1 MGSRQAGPIGGGIA
15 PNDPVI
21 ASIYTNYK
29 VSGAYSE
36 EEYEFGLFNE
46 NRCRNRTMN

>member
-1 MGSRQAGPIGGGIA
+1 MGSRQAGSISGGFI
-15 PNDPVI
+15 PNDSVI

-46 NRCRNRTMN
+46 NRWRNRTKV